1 MVMKDGQIIETG
13 DTHKVFND
21 PKESY
26 TKKLLTASLF
36 KDDMHE

>member
-1 MVMKDGQIIETG
+1 MKDGRIIETG
-13 DTHKVFND
+13 DTHNVFTD

-36 KDDMHE
+36 KDDVDE